1 MLDCLEHGTL
11 ARADVAFPSS
21 SFAEGDGTLI
31 NNEGRMQRF
40 YQVMNPDPIIQES
53 WRWMRDITL
62 ARGADGVG
70 LWGSLDDISGE
81 MNKAIPGFGERADQV
96 APAASFRV
104 HGKKV
109 ARQPHR
115 YSGRTAMHANETL
128 HEPPPPPDPDSPLRF
143 SMEGYHFGEDPALIP
158 IFWAPGWN
166 SAQAINKFQQ
176 EVGGPLRGGDPGV
189 RLLEP
194 ESGASPSYFI
204 SIPGAFAP
212 RSGEWLV
219 VPLYHIFGSEELSSQ
234 ATALAQRI
242 PLPYVALSAQD
253 AKGLGLHADEEVTVE
268 TGARVYRIP
277 VRIDPELPDG
287 TAGLPVGLHG
297 LEGFVAPAWCRIKKE
312 AAG

>member
-1 MLDCLEHGTL
+1 
-11 ARADVAFPSS
+11 
-21 SFAEGDGTLI
+21 
-31 NNEGRMQRF
+31 
-40 YQVMNPDPIIQES
+40 
-53 WRWMRDITL
+53 
-62 ARGADGVG
+62 
-70 LWGSLDDISGE
+70 
-81 MNKAIPGFGERADQV
+81 
-96 APAASFRV
+96 
-104 HGKKV
+104 
-109 ARQPHR
+109 
-115 YSGRTAMHANETL
+115 
-128 HEPPPPPDPDSPLRF
+128 
-143 SMEGYHFGEDPALIP
+143 MEGYHFGEDPALIP

-242 PLPYVALSAQD
+242 PLPYVVLSAQD
-253 AKGLGLHADEEVTVE
+253 AKGLGLHADEEVTME
-268 TGARVYRIP
+268 TGTRAYRIP

-297 LEGFVAPAWCRIKKE
+297 LDGIVAPIWCRIKKE